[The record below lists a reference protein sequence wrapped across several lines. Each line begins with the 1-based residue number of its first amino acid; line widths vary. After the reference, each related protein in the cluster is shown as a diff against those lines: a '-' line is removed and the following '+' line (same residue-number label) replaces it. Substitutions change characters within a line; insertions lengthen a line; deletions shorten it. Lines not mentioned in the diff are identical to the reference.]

1 MRIGVKKAKDQLS
14 QLLLRAAA
22 GDEITITKRGVPIAR
37 MIAAEPEPRP
47 RKLGIDSRKLVLY
60 GGKVW
65 IAADFDAPMMLVEDP
80 KYKRK
85 KRELTFN

>member
-14 QLLLRAAA
+14 RLILRAAA

-37 MIAAEPEPRP
+37 MIAAEPEPRS
-47 RKLGIDSRKLVLY
+47 RKLGIDKGRGWV
-60 GGKVW
+60 
-65 IAADFDAPMMLVEDP
+65 ADNFDAPMMLVEDP

-85 KRELTFN
+85 KR